1 MSAEIRL
8 GVDRLDSAVGA
19 ALADALVAELEV
31 RYGSPD
37 EADGLHADQ
46 LAPPHGT
53 FLIAWRGNE
62 AVGCG
67 GLRRLEPDVGEIK
80 RMYVAPTARRAG
92 VARIVL
98 TELERTAHAVGY
110 KHLKLETGT
119 KQPEAIEL
127 YLSTG
132 YEQIETYGVYRASP
146 LSRCY
151 AKDLDVLG

>member
-1 MSAEIRL
+1 MSSEIRL
-8 GVDRLDSAVGA
+8 AVDRLDSVTGA
-19 ALADALVAELEV
+19 ALAAALVAELEV

-37 EADGLHADQ
+37 EADGLQPDQ

-53 FLIAWRGNE
+53 FLVAWRGDE

-67 GLRRLEPDVGEIK
+67 GLRQLEPVVGEIK
-80 RMYVAPTARRAG
+80 RMYVAPSARRAG
-92 VARIVL
+92 VARTVL
-98 TELERTAHAVGY
+98 TELERTAHALGY

-127 YLSTG
+127 YLSTS
-132 YEQIETYGVYRASP
+132 YEQIEPYGVYRNSP

-151 AKDLDVLG
+151 AKDLA

>member
-80 RMYVAPTARRAG
+80 RMYVAPTARRAR
-92 VARIVL
+92 VARTLL
-98 TELERTAHAVGY
+98 TELERTAQALGY
-110 KHLKLETGT
+110 KRLKLETGT

-127 YLSTG
+127 YLANG
-132 YEQIETYGVYRASP
+132 YEQIEPYGVYKSSP

-151 AKDLDVLG
+151 AKDLD